1 VQYAHTVL
9 LMNMNAVQ
17 SASGA
22 AMTTRTVREV
32 DEFWERIELYVQA
45 VAVELGSRVG
55 ADRAN
60 KQVLQ
65 RLAIVLAMMMDGTS
79 ASEAAYCLDTTTQ
92 RQPNE
97 R

>member
-45 VAVELGSRVG
+45 VAAELGSRVG

-60 KQVLQ
+60 EQVLQ
-65 RLAIVLAMMMDGTS
+65 RLAIVLGMMMDGTS
-79 ASEAAYCLDTTTQ
+79 ASEAADCLDTTTQ

>member
-1 VQYAHTVL
+1 
-9 LMNMNAVQ
+9 
-17 SASGA
+17 
-22 AMTTRTVREV
+22 
-32 DEFWERIELYVQA
+32 
-45 VAVELGSRVG
+45 
-55 ADRAN
+55 
-60 KQVLQ
+60 VLQ